1 MGIWERRITSGDLRC
16 RLHRELAQ
24 ESGQTTVLILGM
36 VSIVL
41 MLAAVII
48 GASVVNVESRQL
60 LSEADAA
67 ASAAALAAQ
76 PAPGAAQLTEQQ
88 IIAAAQDYLTE
99 AEAHHRHPGLEV
111 TGASISPAGETITV
125 ELRADAELPVL
136 RWVLPATV
144 EVTAESHARISVN
157 R

>member
-1 MGIWERRITSGDLRC
+1 MSRRGRTQQA
-16 RLHRELAQ
+16 LAE
-24 ESGQTTVLILGM
+24 ESGQTTVLILGL

-48 GASVVNVESRQL
+48 SASIVNVESRKL

-67 ASAAALAAQ
+67 ASSAALAAQ
-76 PAPGAAQLTEQQ
+76 PAPGTPQLTEQQ
-88 IIAAAQDYLTE
+88 IVAAAQDYLSE
-99 AEAHHRHPGLEV
+99 AEAHHRHHDLAV
-111 TGASISPAGETITV
+111 TGASISGGGDTITV
-125 ELRADAELPVL
+125 ELRAEAELPVL

-144 EVTAESHARISVN
+144 EVTAESHARITVN